1 MLTRDELYVQG
12 EPVES
17 IADIHASSSTILEPL
32 RAALKR
38 PTVVGQD
45 VTEKD
50 LADREV
56 TVMADK
62 VLPYEIIK
70 KVMATCT
77 DADYGKVSFAVL
89 QKDKPVSADALR
101 PS

>member
-1 MLTRDELYVQG
+1 
-12 EPVES
+12 
-17 IADIHASSSTILEPL
+17 
-32 RAALKR
+32 
-38 PTVVGQD
+38 
-45 VTEKD
+45 
-50 LADREV
+50 
-56 TVMADK
+56 MADK